1 MCRMENDFL
10 TLPDIADRLGIP
22 ESSVRFYIE
31 RFEAYIPS
39 LEVDGEVVYRPEA
52 VEIVRMIH
60 SLFSSDQRPSEIE
73 ARLARLYPR
82 TVRVDDG
89 TELVEVLRAET
100 TALSQQLAGVVLPV
114 LVRQTQ
120 AMERLADSVEKLSSR
135 EEELAAFKKTAD
147 ALTKL
152 AEKEEPRALRS
163 IADAVTELAR
173 DGGAR
178 PESAVL
184 ERTASALETL
194 VSRDNQIKTL
204 ESQLEEL
211 RKLHEA
217 VDLKRRIM
225 EARRDREQREY
236 YKQTEERIKELL
248 SQNKKPW
255 WKFWQ

>member
-1 MCRMENDFL
+1 MENEFL
-10 TLPDIADRLGIP
+10 TLPDVADRLGIP
-22 ESSVRFYIE
+22 ESSVRFYVE

-39 LEVDGEVVYRPEA
+39 LEVDEEVVYRPEA
-52 VEIVRMIH
+52 EEIIRMIH
-60 SLFSSDQRPSEIE
+60 TLFSSDQRPSEIE

-89 TELVEVLRAET
+89 SEVMEVLRAET
-100 TALSQQLAGVVLPV
+100 TAISQQLAGVVLPV

-120 AMERLADSVEKLSSR
+120 AMERLADSLERLSSR
-135 EEELAAFKKTAD
+135 EEEVTALKRTAE

-152 AEKEEPRALRS
+152 AEREEPRALRS

-178 PESAVL
+178 PDSAVL

-194 VSRDNQIKTL
+194 VSRENQIKTL

-211 RKLHEA
+211 RKLQEA

-236 YKQTEERIKELL
+236 YKQTEERITELL
-248 SQNKKPW
+248 SRNKRPW